1 MTSFLSFNNIKGSC
15 NDLVCFQIGRV
26 GITFFKM
33 LQPAKDIRLV
43 GHAKRIE
50 RIFRTDI
57 VQETPIPLIAIKI
70 KTNKKTIKK
79 LTPTIVNY
87 A

>member
-43 GHAKRIE
+43 GNAKRIE

-79 LTPTIVNY
+79 TDSNHS
-87 A
+87 